1 MIEFL
6 EIFLFGQGDPSV
18 QMAEPLSAGIMIGG
32 AALNIIGGIFGAGK
46 AKKAERAARREKARL
61 NRKLNYLENNRQA
74 IINPAEGVTNL
85 SGLAQDLSSQLSNP
99 MANLSVATQAAEIQV
114 EQADISLANTLD
126 TIRATGS
133 GAGGATALAQAA
145 LASKKGVSANIEQQE
160 AQNERLRAQGEQQL
174 QQQKLAEQQRI
185 QGIQIS
191 EGGRVQG
198 MEMQGRQFMFGA
210 QESREEG
217 KLDRTSAQLAGAE
230 ARQAQASADRT
241 GALTGMI
248 GGVTSLAGAGLTSGA
263 FSGSAASLTPPNMT
277 GMIYRSDRRLKKH
290 IKIIGRSKS
299 GLNIYSFEYIDK
311 HFGKGTWQGVMS
323 DEAPK
328 EAVINN
334 FSGIY
339 DGVDYSKID
348 VEFKQI

>member
-1 MIEFL
+1 M
-6 EIFLFGQGDPSV
+6 
-18 QMAEPLSAGIMIGG
+18 
-32 AALNIIGGIFGAGK
+32 
-46 AKKAERAARREKARL
+46 
-61 NRKLNYLENNRQA
+61 
-74 IINPAEGVTNL
+74 
-85 SGLAQDLSSQLSNP
+85 
-99 MANLSVATQAAEIQV
+99 
-114 EQADISLANTLD
+114 
-126 TIRATGS
+126 
-133 GAGGATALAQAA
+133 
-145 LASKKGVSANIEQQE
+145 
-160 AQNERLRAQGEQQL
+160 
-174 QQQKLAEQQRI
+174 AEQQRI

-210 QESREEG
+210 QENREEG
-217 KLDRTSAQLAGAE
+217 QLDRVSAQLAGAQ
-230 ARQAQASADRT
+230 AREAQANADRT

-248 GGVTSLAGAGLTSGA
+248 GGVTSLVGAGLTSGA
-263 FSGSAASLTPPNMT
+263 FSGSAASPTPPNMT

-311 HFGKGTWQGVMS
+311 HFNKGTWQGVMS

-328 EAVINN
+328 EAVSNN